1 MKTHHTIMFAAA
13 LAFCPLSAATLQ
25 EQADNLNVPAK
36 LDMLAKKLEIPK
48 AEGANVRIL
57 GTDYEEVINRE
68 GKVSGVPAD
77 AVRVTFELTRGS
89 EKAVSREYV
98 VAVPSV
104 EPKGGRADKPQ
115 TIPSVFSWGRFHE
128 QAKTLDL
135 PKAARRGIFIPPCM
149 KDVREDLV
157 KEFSTALGGKLH
169 EADAA
174 AAAIKLVLNKKPE
187 PCLGSEGYDLTI
199 YDEGENPGG
208 VTIEANSPAGLY
220 WGTRTLLQMLR
231 RGRTLTAGSITD
243 VPRYPVRGFVFDVG
257 RLPVP
262 YEFLKQVVNTM
273 AWYKLNDL
281 HLHLNDNFI
290 FLEDYAKQGRDPFK
304 EAYGAFRLE
313 SKIKG
318 PKGTPLTAGDVSY
331 TKKQMRELI
340 RYAKARGV
348 NIVPEFD
355 APAHALAFTRVRPD
369 LMLKTKDPR
378 SCEELDAAK
387 PEALKFIQGLW
398 DEYLLPAKEGKHA
411 VFEGC
416 TVHIGAD
423 EFKGNNEDYRKF
435 TDGVLRHILSRGY
448 TPRLWGSLTMKKGNT
463 PVVAKGVQ
471 MNIWSKDWNLPRPAI
486 EAGYDIINTMD
497 SQLYI
502 VPFANY
508 YRMDQNLKGLYENFV
523 PNQIGAKGRPLA
535 ERIPAGHPQLLGAAF
550 AVWNDMIDLRS
561 KNYTYEDLRGIIA
574 DTAAAFAQKVWGPEE
589 LPRSFDEHNKLR
601 QSIGDAMNGVAAKP
615 EKN

>member
-1 MKTHHTIMFAAA
+1 MKTHRIIMLAAA
-13 LAFCPLSAATLQ
+13 LSACPLYATLQ
-25 EQADNLNVPAK
+25 EEADNLNIPAK
-36 LDMLAKKLEIPK
+36 LDMLAKQLDIPK
-48 AEGANVRIL
+48 IDGTDVRIIHS
-57 GTDYEEVINRE
+57 DYEEIIGLD
-68 GKVSGVPAD
+68 GKVHGLPAK
-77 AVRVTFELTRGS
+77 VRLNFELTRGS

-98 VAVPSV
+98 VQVDPV
-104 EPKGGRADKPQ
+104 QPKGGRANAPQ
-115 TIPSVFSWGRFHE
+115 TIPQVLDWGCFHE
-128 QAKTLDL
+128 RPKTLDL
-135 PKAARRGIFIPPCM
+135 AKAAHRGISIPPCM
-149 KDVREDLV
+149 KDVQEDLL
-157 KEFSTALGGKLH
+157 KEFNMPLAEAKNAAVKL
-169 EADAA
+169 E
-174 AAAIKLVLNKKPE
+174 LNTTPA
-187 PCLGSEGYDLTI
+187 PWLGSEGYHLAI
-199 YDEGENPGG
+199 YDEGENPSG
-208 VTIEANSPAGLY
+208 VIITANSPVGLY

-231 RGRTLTAGSITD
+231 QGHKLTAGSITD

-290 FLEDYAKQGRDPFK
+290 FLEDYAKAGRDPFK
-304 EAYGAFRLE
+304 EAYSAFRLE
-313 SKIKG
+313 SDITG
-318 PKGTPLTAGDVSY
+318 PDGTPLTAKDTFY
-331 TKKQMRELI
+331 TKKQMSELI
-340 RYAKARGV
+340 KYAKARGV

-355 APAHALAFTRVRPD
+355 APAHALAFTRVRPN
-369 LMLKTKDPR
+369 LMLKTQDPR

-387 PEALKFIQGLW
+387 PESLAFMRELW
-398 DEYLLPAKEGKHA
+398 DEYLLPGKAKHA

-435 TDGVLRHILSRGY
+435 TDGVLRHILERGY
-448 TPRLWGSLTMKKGNT
+448 TPRLWGSLTMKKGST

-486 EAGYDIINTMD
+486 NEGYDIINTMD

-508 YRMDQNLKGLYENFV
+508 YRMDQNLKGLYEDFV

-535 ERIPAGHPQLLGAAF
+535 ERLPAGHPQLLGAAF

-561 KNYTYEDLRGIIA
+561 KGYTYEDLRGIIA
-574 DTAAAFAQKVWGPEE
+574 DTSAAFSQKVWGPEE
-589 LPRSFDEHNKLR
+589 LPRTFEEHNKLR
-601 QSIGDAMNGVAAKP
+601 QSIGDALNSVAAKP
-615 EKN
+615 ETK

>member
-1 MKTHHTIMFAAA
+1 MKTHHAIMLAAA
-13 LAFCPLSAATLQ
+13 LAACPLHATLQ
-25 EQADNLNVPAK
+25 EEADNLNIPEK
-36 LDMLAKKLEIPK
+36 LDMLAKQLEIPQID
-48 AEGANVRIL
+48 GTDVRIIHS
-57 GTDYEEVINRE
+57 DYEEIIGLD
-68 GKVSGVPAD
+68 GKVHGLPAK
-77 AVRVTFELTRGS
+77 VRLNFELTRGS

-98 VAVPSV
+98 VQVDPV
-104 EPKGGRADKPQ
+104 QPKGGRANAPQ
-115 TIPSVFSWGRFHE
+115 TIPQVLDWGCFHE
-128 QAKTLDL
+128 RPKTLDL
-135 PKAARRGIFIPPCM
+135 AKAAHRGIAIPPCM
-149 KDVREDLV
+149 KDVQDDLI
-157 KEFSTALGGKLH
+157 KEFKMPAAEAKNAAVKL
-169 EADAA
+169 E
-174 AAAIKLVLNKKPE
+174 LNTTPD
-187 PCLGSEGYDLTI
+187 PWLGSEGYHLAI
-199 YDEGENPGG
+199 YDEGENPSG
-208 VTIEANSPAGLY
+208 VIITANSPAGLY

-231 RGRTLTAGSITD
+231 QGHKLTAGSITD

-290 FLEDYAKQGRDPFK
+290 FLEDYAKAGRDPFK
-304 EAYGAFRLE
+304 EAYSAFRLE
-313 SKIKG
+313 SDITG
-318 PKGTPLTAGDVSY
+318 PDGTPLTAKDTFY
-331 TKKQMRELI
+331 TKKQMSELI
-340 RYAKARGV
+340 KYAKARGV

-355 APAHALAFTRVRPD
+355 APAHALAFTRVRPN
-369 LMLKTKDPR
+369 LMLKTQDPR

-387 PEALKFIQGLW
+387 PESLAFMRELW
-398 DEYLLPAKEGKHA
+398 DEYLLPGKSSRA

-435 TDGVLRHILSRGY
+435 TDGVLRHILERGY
-448 TPRLWGSLTMKKGNT
+448 TPRLWGSLTMKKGST

-486 EAGYDIINTMD
+486 NEGYDIINTMD

-508 YRMDQNLKGLYENFV
+508 YRMDQNLKGLYEDFV

-535 ERIPAGHPQLLGAAF
+535 ERLPAGHPQLLGAAF

-561 KNYTYEDLRGIIA
+561 KGYTYEDLRGIIA
-574 DTAAAFAQKVWGPEE
+574 DTSAAFSQKVWGPEE
-589 LPRSFDEHNKLR
+589 LPRTFEEHNKLR
-601 QSIGDAMNGVAAKP
+601 QSIGDALNGVAAKP
-615 EKN
+615 ETK

>member
-1 MKTHHTIMFAAA
+1 MKMHHTIMLAAA
-13 LAFCPLSAATLQ
+13 LAACPLHATLQ
-25 EQADNLNVPAK
+25 EEADNLNIPAK
-36 LDMLAKKLEIPK
+36 LDMLAKQLEIPQID
-48 AEGANVRIL
+48 GTDVRIIHS
-57 GTDYEEVINRE
+57 DYEEIIGLD
-68 GKVSGVPAD
+68 GKVHGLPAK
-77 AVRVTFELTRGS
+77 VRLNFELTRGS

-98 VAVPSV
+98 VQVDPV
-104 EPKGGRADKPQ
+104 QPKGGRANAPQ
-115 TIPSVFSWGRFHE
+115 TIPQVLDWGCFHE
-128 QAKTLDL
+128 RPKTLDL
-135 PKAARRGIFIPPCM
+135 AKAAHRGISIPPCM
-149 KDVREDLV
+149 KDVQEDLL
-157 KEFSTALGGKLH
+157 KEFNMPAAKAKNAAVKL
-169 EADAA
+169 E
-174 AAAIKLVLNKKPE
+174 LNTMPD
-187 PCLGSEGYDLTI
+187 PWLGSEGYHLAI
-199 YDEGENPGG
+199 YDEGENPSG
-208 VTIEANSPAGLY
+208 VIITANSPAGLY

-231 RGRTLTAGSITD
+231 QGHKLTAGSITD

-290 FLEDYAKQGRDPFK
+290 FLEDYAKAGRDPFK
-304 EAYGAFRLE
+304 EAYSAFRLE
-313 SKIKG
+313 SDITG
-318 PKGTPLTAGDVSY
+318 PDGTPLTAKDTSY
-331 TKKQMRELI
+331 TKKQMSELI
-340 RYAKARGV
+340 KYAKARGV

-355 APAHALAFTRVRPD
+355 APAHALAFTRVRPN
-369 LMLKTKDPR
+369 LMLKTQDPR

-387 PEALKFIQGLW
+387 PESLAFIRELW
-398 DEYLLPAKEGKHA
+398 DEYLLPGKAKHA

-435 TDGVLRHILSRGY
+435 TDGVLRHILERGY
-448 TPRLWGSLTMKKGNT
+448 TPRLWGSLTMKKGST

-486 EAGYDIINTMD
+486 NEGYDIINTMD

-508 YRMDQNLKGLYENFV
+508 YRMDQNLKGLYEDFV

-535 ERIPAGHPQLLGAAF
+535 ERLPAGHPQLLGAAF

-561 KNYTYEDLRGIIA
+561 KGYTYEDLRGIIA
-574 DTAAAFAQKVWGPEE
+574 DTSAAFSQKVWGPEE
-589 LPRSFDEHNKLR
+589 LPRTFEEHNKLR
-601 QSIGDAMNGVAAKP
+601 QSIGDALNGVAAKP
-615 EKN
+615 ETK

>member
-1 MKTHHTIMFAAA
+1 MKTRRIIMLAAA
-13 LAFCPLSAATLQ
+13 LAACPLYATLQ
-25 EQADNLNVPAK
+25 EEADNLNIPAK
-36 LDMLAKKLEIPK
+36 LDMLAKQLEIPK
-48 AEGANVRIL
+48 IDGTDVRIIHS
-57 GTDYEEVINRE
+57 DYEEIIGLD
-68 GKVSGVPAD
+68 GKVHGLPAK
-77 AVRVTFELTRGS
+77 VRLNFELTRGS

-98 VAVPSV
+98 VQVDPV
-104 EPKGGRADKPQ
+104 QPKGGRANAPQ
-115 TIPSVFSWGRFHE
+115 TIPQVLDWGCFHE
-128 QAKTLDL
+128 RPKTLDL
-135 PKAARRGIFIPPCM
+135 AKAAHRGISIPPCM
-149 KDVREDLV
+149 KDVQEDLL
-157 KEFSTALGGKLH
+157 KEFNMPAAEAKNAAVKL
-169 EADAA
+169 E
-174 AAAIKLVLNKKPE
+174 LNTTPD
-187 PCLGSEGYDLTI
+187 PWLGSEGYHLAI
-199 YDEGENPGG
+199 YDEGENPSG
-208 VTIEANSPAGLY
+208 VIITANSPAGLY

-231 RGRTLTAGSITD
+231 QGHKLTAGSITD

-290 FLEDYAKQGRDPFK
+290 FLEDYAKAGRDPFK

-313 SKIKG
+313 SDITG
-318 PKGTPLTAGDVSY
+318 PDGTPLTAKDTFY
-331 TKKQMRELI
+331 TKKQMSELI
-340 RYAKARGV
+340 KYAKARGV

-355 APAHALAFTRVRPD
+355 APAHALAFTRVRPN
-369 LMLKTKDPR
+369 LMLKTQDPR

-387 PEALKFIQGLW
+387 PESLAFMRELW
-398 DEYLLPAKEGKHA
+398 DEYLLPGKAKHA

-435 TDGVLRHILSRGY
+435 TDGVLRHILERGY
-448 TPRLWGSLTMKKGNT
+448 TPRLWGSLTMKKGST

-486 EAGYDIINTMD
+486 NEGYDIINTMD

-508 YRMDQNLKGLYENFV
+508 YRMDQNLKGLYEDFV

-535 ERIPAGHPQLLGAAF
+535 ERLPAGHPQLLGAAF

-561 KNYTYEDLRGIIA
+561 KGYTYEDLRGIIA
-574 DTAAAFAQKVWGPEE
+574 DTSAAFSQKVWGPEE
-589 LPRSFDEHNKLR
+589 LPRTFEEHNKLR
-601 QSIGDAMNGVAAKP
+601 QSIGDALNGVAAKP
-615 EKN
+615 ETK

>member
-1 MKTHHTIMFAAA
+1 MKTRRIIMLAAA
-13 LAFCPLSAATLQ
+13 LAACPLYATLQ
-25 EQADNLNVPAK
+25 EEADNLNIPAK
-36 LDMLAKKLEIPK
+36 LDMLAKQLEIPK
-48 AEGANVRIL
+48 IDGTDVRIIHS
-57 GTDYEEVINRE
+57 DYEEIIGLD
-68 GKVSGVPAD
+68 GKVHGLPAK
-77 AVRVTFELTRGS
+77 VRLNFELTRGS

-98 VAVPSV
+98 VQVDPV
-104 EPKGGRADKPQ
+104 QPKGGRANAPQ
-115 TIPSVFSWGRFHE
+115 TIPQVLDWGCFHE
-128 QAKTLDL
+128 RPKTLDL
-135 PKAARRGIFIPPCM
+135 AKAAHRGISIPPCM
-149 KDVREDLV
+149 KDVQEDLL
-157 KEFSTALGGKLH
+157 KEFKMPAA
-169 EADAA
+169 EAKNAA
-174 AAAIKLVLNKKPE
+174 VRLELNTTPD
-187 PCLGSEGYDLTI
+187 PSLGSEGYNLTI
-199 YDEGENPGG
+199 HEEEGLNPGR
-208 VTIEANSPAGLY
+208 VTIIANSPAGLY

-231 RGRTLTAGSITD
+231 QGHKLTAGSITD

-290 FLEDYAKQGRDPFK
+290 FLEDYAKAGRDPFK
-304 EAYGAFRLE
+304 EAYSAFRLE
-313 SKIKG
+313 SDITG
-318 PKGTPLTAGDVSY
+318 PDGTPLTAKDTFY
-331 TKKQMRELI
+331 TKKQMSELI
-340 RYAKARGV
+340 KYAKARGV

-355 APAHALAFTRVRPD
+355 APAHALAFTRVRPN
-369 LMLKTKDPR
+369 LMLKTQDPR

-387 PEALKFIQGLW
+387 PESLAFMRELW
-398 DEYLLPAKEGKHA
+398 DEYLLPGKAKHA

-435 TDGVLRHILSRGY
+435 TDGVLRHILERGY
-448 TPRLWGSLTMKKGNT
+448 TPRLWGSLTMKKGST

-486 EAGYDIINTMD
+486 NEGYDIINTMD

-508 YRMDQNLKGLYENFV
+508 YRMDQNLKGLYEDFV

-535 ERIPAGHPQLLGAAF
+535 ERLPAGHPQLLGAAF

-561 KNYTYEDLRGIIA
+561 KGYTYEDLRGIIA
-574 DTAAAFAQKVWGPEE
+574 DTSAAFSQKVWGPEE
-589 LPRSFDEHNKLR
+589 LPRTFEEHNKLR
-601 QSIGDAMNGVAAKP
+601 QSIGDALNGVAAKP
-615 EKN
+615 ETK

>member
-1 MKTHHTIMFAAA
+1 MKTRRIIMLAAA
-13 LAFCPLSAATLQ
+13 LAACPLYATLQ
-25 EQADNLNVPAK
+25 EEADNLNIPAK
-36 LDMLAKKLEIPK
+36 LDMLAKQLEIPK
-48 AEGANVRIL
+48 IDGTDVRIIHS
-57 GTDYEEVINRE
+57 DYEEIIGLD
-68 GKVSGVPAD
+68 GKVHGLPAK
-77 AVRVTFELTRGS
+77 VRLNFELTRGS

-98 VAVPSV
+98 VQVDPV
-104 EPKGGRADKPQ
+104 QPKGGRANAPQ
-115 TIPSVFSWGRFHE
+115 TIPQVLDWGCFHE
-128 QAKTLDL
+128 RPKTLDL
-135 PKAARRGIFIPPCM
+135 AKAAHRGISIPPCM
-149 KDVREDLV
+149 KDVQEDLL
-157 KEFSTALGGKLH
+157 KEFNMPAAKAKNAAVKL
-169 EADAA
+169 E
-174 AAAIKLVLNKKPE
+174 LNTTPD
-187 PCLGSEGYDLTI
+187 PWLGSEGYHLAI
-199 YDEGENPGG
+199 YDEGENPSG
-208 VTIEANSPAGLY
+208 VIITANSPAGLY

-231 RGRTLTAGSITD
+231 QGHKLTAGSITD

-290 FLEDYAKQGRDPFK
+290 FLEDYAKAGRAPFK
-304 EAYGAFRLE
+304 EAYSAFRLE
-313 SKIKG
+313 SDITG
-318 PKGTPLTAGDVSY
+318 PDGTPLTAKDTFY
-331 TKKQMRELI
+331 TKKQMSELI
-340 RYAKARGV
+340 KYAKARGV

-355 APAHALAFTRVRPD
+355 APAHALAFTRVRPN
-369 LMLKTKDPR
+369 LMLKTQDPR

-387 PEALKFIQGLW
+387 PESLAFMRELW
-398 DEYLLPAKEGKHA
+398 DEYLLPGKAKHA

-435 TDGVLRHILSRGY
+435 TDGVLRHILERGY
-448 TPRLWGSLTMKKGNT
+448 TPRLWGSLTMKKGST

-486 EAGYDIINTMD
+486 NDGYDIINTMD

-508 YRMDQNLKGLYENFV
+508 YRMDQNLKGLYEDFV

-535 ERIPAGHPQLLGAAF
+535 ERLPAGHPQLLGAAF

-561 KNYTYEDLRGIIA
+561 KGYTYEDLRGIIA
-574 DTAAAFAQKVWGPEE
+574 DTSAAFSQKVWGPEE
-589 LPRSFDEHNKLR
+589 LPRTFEEHNKLR
-601 QSIGDAMNGVAAKP
+601 QSIGDALNGVAAKP
-615 EKN
+615 ETK

>member
-1 MKTHHTIMFAAA
+1 MKTHRIIMLAAA
-13 LAFCPLSAATLQ
+13 LAACPLHATLQ
-25 EQADNLNVPAK
+25 EEADNLNIPAK
-36 LDMLAKKLEIPK
+36 LDMLAKQLEIPQID
-48 AEGANVRIL
+48 GTGVRIIHS
-57 GTDYEEVINRE
+57 DYEEIIGLD
-68 GKVSGVPAD
+68 GKVHGLHAK
-77 AVRVTFELTRGS
+77 VRLNFELARGS

-98 VAVPSV
+98 VQVDPV
-104 EPKGGRADKPQ
+104 QPKGGRANAPQ
-115 TIPSVFSWGRFHE
+115 TIPQVLDWGCFHE
-128 QAKTLDL
+128 RPKTLDL
-135 PKAARRGIFIPPCM
+135 AKAAHRGIAIPPCM
-149 KDVREDLV
+149 KDVQEDLL
-157 KEFSTALGGKLH
+157 KEFKMPAAEAKNAAVKL
-169 EADAA
+169 E
-174 AAAIKLVLNKKPE
+174 LNTTPD
-187 PCLGSEGYDLTI
+187 PWLGSEGYHLAI
-199 YDEGENPGG
+199 YDEGENPSG
-208 VTIEANSPAGLY
+208 VIITANSPAGLY

-231 RGRTLTAGSITD
+231 KGHKLTAGSITD

-290 FLEDYAKQGRDPFK
+290 FLEDYAKAGRDPFK
-304 EAYGAFRLE
+304 EAYAAFRLE
-313 SKIKG
+313 SDITG
-318 PKGTPLTAGDVSY
+318 PDGTPLTAKDTFY

-340 RYAKARGV
+340 KYAKARGV

-355 APAHALAFTRVRPD
+355 APAHALAFTRVRPN
-369 LMLKTKDPR
+369 LMLKTQDPR

-387 PEALKFIQGLW
+387 PETLEFIQELW
-398 DEYLLPAKEGKHA
+398 DEYLLPGKAKHA

-435 TDGVLRHILSRGY
+435 TDGVLRHILERGY
-448 TPRLWGSLTMKKGNT
+448 TPRLWGSLTMKKGST
-463 PVVAKGVQ
+463 PVTSTGVQ
-471 MNIWSKDWNLPRPAI
+471 MNIWSKDWNLPWQAI
-486 EAGYDIINTMD
+486 NEGYDIINTMD

-535 ERIPAGHPQLLGAAF
+535 ERLPAGHPQLLGAAF

-561 KNYTYEDLRGIIA
+561 NGYTYEDLRDMIA
-574 DTAAAFAQKVWGPEE
+574 ETAAAFAQKAWGPEE
-589 LPRSFDEHNKLR
+589 LPRSFEDHQKLR
-601 QSIGDAMNGVAAKP
+601 QTIGDATHGVSVKP
-615 EKN
+615 EQKKN

>member
-1 MKTHHTIMFAAA
+1 MLAAA
-13 LAFCPLSAATLQ
+13 LAACPLHATLQ
-25 EQADNLNVPAK
+25 EEADNLNIPAK
-36 LDMLAKKLEIPK
+36 LDMLAKQLEIPQID
-48 AEGANVRIL
+48 GTDVRIIHS
-57 GTDYEEVINRE
+57 DYEEIIGLD
-68 GKVSGVPAD
+68 GKVHGLHAK
-77 AVRVTFELTRGS
+77 VRLNFELTRGS

-98 VAVPSV
+98 VQVDPV
-104 EPKGGRADKPQ
+104 QPKGGRANAPQ
-115 TIPSVFSWGRFHE
+115 TIPQVLDWGCFHE
-128 QAKTLDL
+128 RPKTLDL
-135 PKAARRGIFIPPCM
+135 AKAAHRGIAIPPCM
-149 KDVREDLV
+149 KDVQEDLL
-157 KEFSTALGGKLH
+157 KEFNMPAAKAKNAAVKL
-169 EADAA
+169 E
-174 AAAIKLVLNKKPE
+174 LNTTPD
-187 PCLGSEGYDLTI
+187 PWLGSEGYHLAI
-199 YDEGENPGG
+199 YDEGENPSG
-208 VTIEANSPAGLY
+208 VIITANSPAGLY

-231 RGRTLTAGSITD
+231 QGHKLTAGSITD

-290 FLEDYAKQGRDPFK
+290 FLEDYAKAGRDPFK
-304 EAYGAFRLE
+304 EAYSAFRLE
-313 SKIKG
+313 SDITG
-318 PKGTPLTAGDVSY
+318 PDGTPLTAKDTFY
-331 TKKQMRELI
+331 TKKQMSELI
-340 RYAKARGV
+340 KYAKARGV

-355 APAHALAFTRVRPD
+355 APAHALAFTRVRPN
-369 LMLKTKDPR
+369 LMLKTQDPR

-387 PEALKFIQGLW
+387 PESLAFIRELW
-398 DEYLLPAKEGKHA
+398 DEYLLPGKSGRA

-435 TDGVLRHILSRGY
+435 TDGVLRHILERGY
-448 TPRLWGSLTMKKGNT
+448 TPRLWGSLTMKKGST

-486 EAGYDIINTMD
+486 NEGYDIINTMD

-508 YRMDQNLKGLYENFV
+508 YRMDQNLKGLYEDFV

-535 ERIPAGHPQLLGAAF
+535 ERLPAGHPQLLGAAF

-561 KNYTYEDLRGIIA
+561 KGYTYEDLRGIIA
-574 DTAAAFAQKVWGPEE
+574 DTSAAFSQKVWGPEE
-589 LPRSFDEHNKLR
+589 LPRTFEEHNKLR
-601 QSIGDAMNGVAAKP
+601 QSIGDALNGVAAKP
-615 EKN
+615 ETK

>member
-1 MKTHHTIMFAAA
+1 MKAYTIILAAA
-13 LAFCPLSAATLQ
+13 LAAHPLTAATLK

-48 AEGANVRIL
+48 VEGASVRIL
-57 GTDYEEVINRE
+57 GTDYEEVIDRN
-68 GKVSGVPAD
+68 GKVSGVHAD
-77 AVRVTFELTRGS
+77 AVRVNFELTRGN
-89 EKAVSREYV
+89 EKAISRDYV

-115 TIPSVFSWGRFHE
+115 TIPAVFSWGRHHE
-128 QAKTLDL
+128 QPKTLDL
-135 PKAARRGIFIPPCM
+135 AKVAKRGISIPPCM
-149 KDVREDLV
+149 KGVREDLL
-157 KEFSTALGGKLH
+157 KEFKMPAA
-169 EADAA
+169 EAKK
-174 AAAIKLVLNKKPE
+174 AAIRLELNEKPE
-187 PCLGSEGYDLTI
+187 ATLGSEGYHLTI
-199 YDEGENPGG
+199 YDEGENPNG
-208 VTIEANSPAGLY
+208 VIIEANSPAGLY

-231 RGRTLTAGSITD
+231 QGNKLTAGSITD
-243 VPRYPVRGFVFDVG
+243 VPRYPVRGFVFDIG

-281 HLHLNDNFI
+281 HLHLNDNYI
-290 FLEDYAKQGRDPFK
+290 FLEDYTKAGRDPFK

-313 SKIKG
+313 SNIKG
-318 PKGTPLTAGDVSY
+318 PDGTPLAAKDVSY

-340 RYAKARGV
+340 KYAKARGV

-387 PEALKFIQGLW
+387 PETLAFMRELW
-398 DEYLLPAKEGKHA
+398 DEYLLPGKKSKHA

-423 EFKGNNEDYRKF
+423 EFKGNNEDYRKY
-435 TDGVLRHILSRGY
+435 TDGVLRHILERGY
-448 TPRLWGSLTMKKGNT
+448 TPRLWGSLTMKKGKT

-471 MNIWSKDWNLPRPAI
+471 MNIWSKDWNLPWPAI
-486 EAGYDIINTMD
+486 NEGYDIINTMD

-502 VPFANY
+502 VPFADY
-508 YRMDQNLKGLYENFV
+508 YRMDKNLKGLYENFV

-535 ERIPAGHPQLLGAAF
+535 ERLPAGHPQLLGAAF

-561 KNYTYEDLRGIIA
+561 KGYTYEDLRGIIA
-574 DTAAAFAQKVWGPEE
+574 DTAAAFCQKVWGPEE
-589 LPRSFDEHNKLR
+589 LPRNFEEHNKLR
-601 QSIGDAMNGVAAKP
+601 QTIGDAMGGVAPKP
-615 EKN
+615 EKK